1 MARTDLSKANPFAR
15 VSYEASILDALKAFG
30 AGLHRL
36 AVTQDGPS
44 NVVKMVSQMCLLE
57 FLRGNVRPTPPWT
70 MDQSNAG
77 MEKLTMKCCRG
88 TSGAVR
94 WTGRWAT

>member
-44 NVVKMVSQMCLLE
+44 NVVKMVSQMCLLQ
-57 FLRGNVRPTPPWT
+57 FLLRNVRPTPP
-70 MDQSNAG
+70 S
-77 MEKLTMKCCRG
+77 
-88 TSGAVR
+88 TSR
-94 WTGRWAT
+94 MQE